1 MYNEMGV
8 VFTYSIRRVT
18 VMKIQLNE
26 QLSISKLVI
35 GCMRMNDWN
44 LSVKQSVES
53 IEWCIERGITTFD
66 HADIYGGDHRNEA
79 LFGEALKMEP
89 SLREKIQIVT
99 KCAISVPNAKN
110 PHIKTRFFNTD
121 KPYILEQVNDSLDKL
136 HCGYVDILLIHMF
149 DLLIDPGELH
159 ATLQQLKNEGKV
171 KYFGL
176 SNHSPLE
183 FDTLQ
188 KYTDIKFVTH
198 QFMLNPLGIQN
209 YQNGTMTHCLK
220 EGISPMI
227 WSPLAGGRLFKA
239 ANPVDEKMKNVL
251 ENIRKELQLEHLDE
265 VVYKWI
271 FKHSSNPAIVLGTG
285 NKERIERAIISVDG
299 PQMTREQWYKIL
311 IEAGYTLW

>member
-1 MYNEMGV
+1 
-8 VFTYSIRRVT
+8 
-18 VMKIQLNE
+18 MKIQLNE

-44 LSVKQSVES
+44 LSAEQAVEF

-79 LFGEALKMEP
+79 LFGESLQLKP
-89 SLREKIQIVT
+89 SLREKIEIVT
-99 KCAISVPNAKN
+99 KCAISVPNARN

-121 KPYILEQVNDSLDKL
+121 KEYILAQVNDSLDKL
-136 HCGYVDILLIHMF
+136 HCGYIDILLIHMF
-149 DLLIDPGELH
+149 DLLIDPRELNE
-159 ATLQQLKNEGKV
+159 TLLQLQSEGKV

-188 KYTDIKFVTH
+188 KYSDIHFVTH

-209 YQNGTMTHCLK
+209 YTNGTMTHCLK

-227 WSPLAGGRLFKA
+227 WSPLAGGRIFKPTSA
-239 ANPVDEKMKNVL
+239 FEENMHNVL
-251 ENIRKELQLEHLDE
+251 ENIRQELGLKHLDE
-265 VVYKWI
+265 VIYKWV

-285 NKERIERAIISVDG
+285 NKERIERAIKSAAGVEL
-299 PQMTREQWYKIL
+299 TKEQWYKIL
-311 IEAGYTLW
+311 VEAGYTLW

>member
-1 MYNEMGV
+1 
-8 VFTYSIRRVT
+8 
-18 VMKIQLNE
+18 MKIQLNE

-44 LSVKQSVES
+44 LSVEQAVEF

-79 LFGEALKMEP
+79 LFGEALKLEP
-89 SLREKIQIVT
+89 SLREKIEIVT
-99 KCAISVPNAKN
+99 KCAISVPNARN

-121 KPYILEQVNDSLDKL
+121 KEYILTQVNDSLDKL
-136 HCGYVDILLIHMF
+136 QCGYIDILLIHMF
-149 DLLIDPGELH
+149 DLLIDPRELNE
-159 ATLQQLKNEGKV
+159 TLLQLQSEGKV

-188 KYTDIKFVTH
+188 KYSDINFVTH

-227 WSPLAGGRLFKA
+227 WSPLAGGRIFKPTSA
-239 ANPVDEKMKNVL
+239 VEENMHNVL
-251 ENIRKELQLEHLDE
+251 EAIRQEQGLEHLDE
-265 VVYKWI
+265 VIYKWI
-271 FKHSSNPAIVLGTG
+271 FKHSSNPVIVLGTG
-285 NKERIERAIISVDG
+285 NKERIERAIKSAEG
-299 PQMTREQWYKIL
+299 PELTKEQWYKIL
-311 IEAGYTLW
+311 VEAGYTLW